1 MDVKIRN
8 SYYRKNAILK
18 LIFAPQF
25 MQGNYSYTDIW
36 KVSFPLIIGGMAQ
49 AVINVTDSAFLG
61 RVSEVAMG
69 ASAISG
75 LFFILLLMLGF
86 GFGIGAQII
95 IARLDGEQKQNEIGG
110 IVHQTLYFLLV
121 LSLLLIA
128 ICLFTGKI
136 VLSWFVQ
143 SPEVLEACIQY
154 LNVRSFGFF
163 FVFIL
168 IAFRS
173 FYSGIADTKII
184 SYTTIVMA
192 LANIILNYCLV
203 FGNVGFPEMGIAGSA
218 LASTISEALAAIF
231 MILYTIY
238 IKDVEK
244 FNILKSSAPDF
255 KKFMEIFRLGSPI
268 MLQMCASVTSWFIFF
283 LIIEKMGQREL
294 AVSNITRNVYM
305 ILMVPLLGFGSAT
318 NTLVSNLIGQ
328 GKKNEVIP
336 LIKRII
342 VLSLILSVII
352 VGINAIYPYMTIY
365 LFTNMPD
372 VAEES
377 VILIYVISGSLLLF
391 SVSYMLL
398 SGVSGTGSTLVTL
411 IIEIFTVLFYLIAT
425 YYLAVEWK
433 MSLAVVW
440 GVEYIYFALMG
451 GMAFL
456 YLKYGNWN
464 SK

>member
-1 MDVKIRN
+1 
-8 SYYRKNAILK
+8 
-18 LIFAPQF
+18 
-25 MQGNYSYTDIW
+25 MQGTYSYKDIW
-36 KVSFPLIIGGMAQ
+36 KISWPLIVGGMAQ

-95 IARLDGEQKQNEIGG
+95 IARLDGEGRQSEIGS
-110 IVHQTLYFLLV
+110 IAHQTLYFLVPLSLV
-121 LSLLLIA
+121 LIA
-128 ICLFTGKI
+128 LCVFTGE
-136 VLSWFVQ
+136 VFLSWFVQ
-143 SPEVLEACIQY
+143 SPEVLQACNEY
-154 LNVRSFGFF
+154 LSVRSFGFF

-173 FYSGIADTKII
+173 FYSGTADTKII

-192 LANIILNYCLV
+192 GANVLLNYCLV
-203 FGNVGFPEMGIAGSA
+203 FGNCGFPEMGIAGSA
-218 LASTISEALAAIF
+218 LSSTISEGLAAVY
-231 MILYTIY
+231 MVLYTIY
-238 IKDVEK
+238 NKKAGK
-244 FNILKSSAPDF
+244 FNILQLSPPDF
-255 KKFMEIFRLGSPI
+255 KKFMEIFRLGAPI
-268 MLQMCASVTSWFIFF
+268 MIQMCASITSWFIFF

-318 NTLVSNLIGQ
+318 NTLVSNIIGQ
-328 GKKNEVIP
+328 GKKHEVIP

-342 VLSLILSVII
+342 VLSLVLSLVV
-352 VGINAIYPYMTIY
+352 VGINGIYPYMTIY
-365 LFTNMPD
+365 LFTNMTD
-372 VAEES
+372 VAQEA
-377 VILIYVISGSLLLF
+377 VILSYVISGSLLLF
-391 SVSYMLL
+391 SVAYMLL
-398 SGVSGTGSTLVTL
+398 SGVSGTGNTLVTL

-440 GVEYIYFALMG
+440 GVEYIYFALIG
-451 GMAFL
+451 SLSFL
-456 YLKYGNWN
+456 YLKYGGWR
-464 SK
+464 K

>member
-1 MDVKIRN
+1 
-8 SYYRKNAILK
+8 
-18 LIFAPQF
+18 
-25 MQGNYSYTDIW
+25 MQGTYSYKDIW
-36 KVSFPLIIGGMAQ
+36 KISYPLIIGGMAQ

-86 GFGIGAQII
+86 GFGIGSQII
-95 IARLDGEQKQNEIGG
+95 IARLDGEQKHNEIGG
-110 IVHQTLYFLLV
+110 IAHQSLYFLV
-121 LSLLLIA
+121 ALSLVLIA

-136 VLSWFVQ
+136 FLSWFVQ

-173 FYSGIADTKII
+173 FYSGTADTKII

-203 FGNVGFPEMGIAGSA
+203 FGNFGFPEMGIAGSA
-218 LASTISEALAAIF
+218 LSSTISEALAAIY
-231 MILYTIY
+231 MVLYTIY
-238 IKDVEK
+238 NKKVIK
-244 FNILKSSAPDF
+244 FNLLKLSLPDF
-255 KKFMEIFRLGSPI
+255 NKFMEIFRLGAPI
-268 MLQMCASVTSWFIFF
+268 MIQMCASVTSWFIFF

-318 NTLVSNLIGQ
+318 NTLVSNIIGQ
-328 GKKNEVIP
+328 GKKHEVIP

-342 VLSLILSVII
+342 VLSLALSVIV

-365 LFTNMPD
+365 LFTNMAD
-372 VAEES
+372 VAQES
-377 VILIYVISGSLLLF
+377 VILTYVISGSLLLF
-391 SVSYMLL
+391 SVAYMLL
-398 SGVSGTGSTLVTL
+398 SGVSGTGNTLVTL

-440 GVEYIYFALMG
+440 SVEYIYFALMG
-451 GMAFL
+451 GMSFL
-456 YLKYGNWN
+456 YLKYGGWR
-464 SK
+464 K

>member
-1 MDVKIRN
+1 
-8 SYYRKNAILK
+8 
-18 LIFAPQF
+18 
-25 MQGNYSYTDIW
+25 MQGTYSYKDIW
-36 KVSFPLIIGGMAQ
+36 KISYPLIIGGMAQ

-75 LFFILLLMLGF
+75 LFFILLLMLGL

-95 IARLDGEQKQNEIGG
+95 IARLDGEQKQSEIGG
-110 IVHQTLYFLLV
+110 IAHQSLYFLV
-121 LSLLLIA
+121 ALSLVLIA

-136 VLSWFVQ
+136 FLSWFVQ
-143 SPEVLEACIQY
+143 SPEVLEACIQF

-173 FYSGIADTKII
+173 FYSGTADTKII

-192 LANIILNYCLV
+192 VANIILNYCLV
-203 FGNVGFPEMGIAGSA
+203 FGNYGFPEMGIAGSA
-218 LASTISEALAAIF
+218 LSSTISEALATVY
-231 MILYTIY
+231 MVLYTIY
-238 IKDVEK
+238 NKKVEK
-244 FNILKSSAPDF
+244 FNLLKLSRPDF
-255 KKFMEIFRLGSPI
+255 NKFMEIFRLGAPI
-268 MLQMCASVTSWFIFF
+268 MIQMCASVTSWFIFF

-318 NTLVSNLIGQ
+318 NTLVSNIIGQ
-328 GKKNEVIP
+328 GKKHEVIP

-342 VLSLILSVII
+342 VLSLVLSVIV
-352 VGINAIYPYMTIY
+352 VGINAIFPYMTIY
-365 LFTNMPD
+365 LFTNMAD
-372 VAEES
+372 VAQEA
-377 VILIYVISGSLLLF
+377 VILTYVISGSLLMF
-391 SVSYMLL
+391 SVAYMLL
-398 SGVSGTGSTLVTL
+398 SGVSGTGNTLVTL

-440 GVEYIYFALMG
+440 GVEYIYFALIGVMS
-451 GMAFL
+451 FL
-456 YLKYGNWN
+456 YLKYGGWR
-464 SK
+464 K

>member
-1 MDVKIRN
+1 
-8 SYYRKNAILK
+8 
-18 LIFAPQF
+18 
-25 MQGNYSYTDIW
+25 MQGTYSYKDIW
-36 KVSFPLIIGGMAQ
+36 KISYPLIIGGMAQ

-95 IARLDGEQKQNEIGG
+95 IARLDGEQRQSEIGS
-110 IVHQTLYFLLV
+110 IAHQTLYFLIA
-121 LSLLLIA
+121 LSLVLIA

-136 VLSWFVQ
+136 FLSWFVQ

-173 FYSGIADTKII
+173 FYSGTADTKII
-184 SYTTIVMA
+184 SNTTIVMA
-192 LANIILNYCLV
+192 VANIILNYCLV
-203 FGNVGFPEMGIAGSA
+203 FGNLGFPEMGIAGSA
-218 LASTISEALAAIF
+218 LASTISEALATIY

-238 IKDVEK
+238 NKNVEK
-244 FNILKSSAPDF
+244 FNLLKLSPPDF
-255 KKFMEIFRLGSPI
+255 NKFMEIFRLGSPI
-268 MLQMCASVTSWFIFF
+268 MIQMCASVTSWFIFF

-318 NTLVSNLIGQ
+318 NTLVSNIIGQ
-328 GKKNEVIP
+328 GKKHEVIP

-342 VLSLILSVII
+342 VLSLVLSVIV

-365 LFTNMPD
+365 LFTNMAD
-372 VAEES
+372 VAQES
-377 VILIYVISGSLLLF
+377 VILTYVISGSLLLF
-391 SVSYMLL
+391 SVAYMLL
-398 SGVSGTGSTLVTL
+398 SGVSGTGNTLVTL

-425 YYLAVEWK
+425 YYLAVEWE

-456 YLKYGNWN
+456 YLKYGGWR
-464 SK
+464 K